1 MPEIK
6 RFSGFKLLMFFHDE
20 NPPHLHIKGSDY
32 AAKVRISNG
41 DLLAGRAPNKVLKQI
56 RQWIAENQVELTQL
70 WDEFQR

>member
-6 RFSGFKLLMFFHDE
+6 RFAEFKLLMFFRDE
-20 NPPHLHIKGSDY
+20 NPPHVHVVGRDF

-41 DLLAGRAPNKVLKQI
+41 DLLAGDLPNRTLQRA
-56 RQWIAENQVELTQL
+56 RSWIEANQTALMTM